1 MIKDTNEYLR
11 DMMKKILNSYSIIES
26 LSDKPSDL
34 EVLEIE
40 LRKINGFLLVLSKR
54 VISLC
59 NDSSNAKFLE
69 KRLTRYFQNYD
80 FSREINQLLDTYSE
94 DNLRV
99 RNIRDSV
106 IKSLNEEKLIQKI
119 YEMSNDL

>member
-1 MIKDTNEYLR
+1 MIKDTSEYLR
-11 DMMKKILNSYSIIES
+11 DIMKKILNSYSIIES

-59 NDSSNAKFLE
+59 ND
-69 KRLTRYFQNYD
+69 
-80 FSREINQLLDTYSE
+80 
-94 DNLRV
+94 
-99 RNIRDSV
+99 
-106 IKSLNEEKLIQKI
+106 
-119 YEMSNDL
+119 